1 VSLLHSRP
9 PAGSAQDLE
18 KSAVKKVV
26 DPDGKWNATMQL
38 AVTALL
44 EVGGDLS
51 CIGHNKALH

>member
-1 VSLLHSRP
+1 MHSRP

-51 CIGHNKALH
+51 CIGRNKALN